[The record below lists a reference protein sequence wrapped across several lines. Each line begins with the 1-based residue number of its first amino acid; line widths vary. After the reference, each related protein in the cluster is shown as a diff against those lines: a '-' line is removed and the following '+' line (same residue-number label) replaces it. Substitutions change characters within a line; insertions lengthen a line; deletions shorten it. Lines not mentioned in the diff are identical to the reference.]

1 VCFFAQCSP
10 VMHFVIDS
18 DFSVDNNSRIRYCR
32 TMMSQTKRFE
42 NQLRK
47 RIALRLSQGWSLEKI
62 GHRTV
67 WTMFGHLYSIK
78 NGALIVK
85 MHGGNETFGPGVAA

>member
-1 VCFFAQCSP
+1 
-10 VMHFVIDS
+10 
-18 DFSVDNNSRIRYCR
+18 
-32 TMMSQTKRFE
+32 MMSATKRFE

-62 GHRTV
+62 GDRTV

-78 NGALIVK
+78 NGMLIVK
-85 MHGGNETFGPGVAA
+85 MQGGNESFGPGVAA